1 MPQRR
6 GLAWLGPL
14 SLTVLRLLQAEP
26 VRAAD
31 DLVVDEGPAFAVVRH
46 AAALAEGA
54 CAPGEIGPASLKHTV
69 LRVQRELGLDAELAV
84 VLASA
89 PPSCGNLFY
98 VPVANDVLGIGYR
111 HERPDELF
119 DESSDSALEGIA
131 FLNDWPY
138 WETRLEELGRAFKH
152 ELGHRWG
159 ARVRAS
165 IDGVV
170 SSELLGRQL
179 MHWSF
184 FFDSGASPLEGNAWH
199 AGEGRG
205 FTSETELASGDFSP
219 LDLYLMGV
227 ATATEV
233 EPSLL
238 LRPLEDE
245 TSASA
250 RDCRGAPLSASSPP
264 AHCEPLT
271 LEAEPSVVAIED
283 IIAVEGERVP
293 AAVGRRTLDVLV
305 IVLESERLP
314 LSLESCQ
321 ALEQAVTDNL
331 ADFERAT
338 RARVSLNNV
347 TGFRTGC
354 ESVSV
359 APTLNGQRGCA
370 LAAAGAARGTQRH
383 WAVLL
388 TLACLGVRTAA
399 RSRAQARAERTDA

>member
-1 MPQRR
+1 MMRQRR
-6 GLAWLGPL
+6 GLAWVGPL
-14 SLTVLRLLQAEP
+14 SLSLLRLLWAEP
-26 VRAAD
+26 SHAAEG
-31 DLVVDEGPAFAVVRH
+31 LVVDEGPAFAVVRD
-46 AAALAEGA
+46 AGALAEGA
-54 CAPGEIGPASLKHTV
+54 CAPGKIGESSLRDTV
-69 LRVQRELGLDAELAV
+69 LRVQRELGLDAQLAV

-89 PPSCGNLFY
+89 PPSCGNLYY
-98 VPVANDVLGIGYR
+98 VPVANDVLGIGYG

-119 DESSDSALEGIA
+119 DDSSDSTLEGIA

-138 WETRLEELGRAFKH
+138 WETRLQELGRAFKH

-165 IDGVV
+165 IDGEE
-170 SSELLGRQL
+170 SAELLGRQL

-184 FFDSGASPLEGNAWH
+184 FLDSAASPLEGNAWH
-199 AGEGRG
+199 SSDGRS
-205 FTSETELASGDFSP
+205 FRSETERANADFSL

-227 ATATEV
+227 ATPDEV
-233 EPSLL
+233 EPWLL
-238 LRPLEDE
+238 LRPLEDD

-264 AHCEPLT
+264 AHCESLT
-271 LEAEPSVVAIED
+271 LEAEPSRIAIED
-283 IIAVEGERVP
+283 VIAVEGERVP
-293 AAVGRRTLDVLV
+293 AAVAQRTLDVLV

-321 ALEQAVTDNL
+321 ALDRAVTDNL

-338 RARVSLNNV
+338 RARVALNNV

-354 ESVSV
+354 ESVSA

-370 LAAAGAARGTQRH
+370 LAAAGAARGATRH

-388 TLACLGVRTAA
+388 ALAGLCARTAA
-399 RSRAQARAERTDA
+399 RAARR